1 MCNGFPLRFCL
12 RASFERSRSLAE
24 VDHRLCSSISWPPKH
39 CMVPSDVCYA
49 QFPVLW
55 PSGGPDIDVTVA
67 RALSWVSEPSVVD
80 TWRRL
85 PASSARRPGG
95 CISTVWYYTTYE
107 MLNTRYSGHSDAP
120 EIDCVTVAAT
130 PSARSRRE
138 RRKRSRLI
146 LQRIAEV
153 ARRVHSALVDQP
165 ACISTVCYQ
174 MTCEVLSTRYSGR
187 QTRPRSI
194 A

>member
-67 RALSWVSEPSVVD
+67 RALSWVSEPS
-80 TWRRL
+80 
-85 PASSARRPGG
+85 G
-95 CISTVWYYTTYE
+95 
-107 MLNTRYSGHSDAP
+107 RY
-120 EIDCVTVAAT
+120 
-130 PSARSRRE
+130 
-138 RRKRSRLI
+138 L
-146 LQRIAEV
+146 AEV
-153 ARRVHSALVDQP
+153 ASLVR
-165 ACISTVCYQ
+165 S
-174 MTCEVLSTRYSGR
+174 STRRLYKHR
-187 QTRPRSI
+187 MVLYDV
-194 A
+194 

>member
-1 MCNGFPLRFCL
+1 
-12 RASFERSRSLAE
+12 
-24 VDHRLCSSISWPPKH
+24 
-39 CMVPSDVCYA
+39 
-49 QFPVLW
+49 
-55 PSGGPDIDVTVA
+55 
-67 RALSWVSEPSVVD
+67 
-80 TWRRL
+80 
-85 PASSARRPGG
+85 
-95 CISTVWYYTTYE
+95 
-107 MLNTRYSGHSDAP
+107 MLNTRYSGRSDAP

-165 ACISTVCYQ
+165 ACISTVFYQ

-194 A
+194 AYK